1 MSIYLMTVGELAK
14 KRGEPVGEFL
24 KKVQATGFEAGSH
37 AKRLTQVDLDYLVAN
52 LDGVYKKDYGVS
64 EKPKVEERVLREVN
78 NPNVLMVKKKDG
90 STVIAFVDATIMEDG
105 TITVD
110 VVESS
115 IERTIGDTL
124 LEFRKQLGMK
134 VGVN

>member
-1 MSIYLMTVGELAK
+1 
-14 KRGEPVGEFL
+14 
-24 KKVQATGFEAGSH
+24 
-37 AKRLTQVDLDYLVAN
+37 
-52 LDGVYKKDYGVS
+52 
-64 EKPKVEERVLREVN
+64 
-78 NPNVLMVKKKDG
+78 MVKKKDG
-90 STVIAFVDATIMEDG
+90 STIIAFVDATIMEDG